1 MTYLRMQRQNRQASQ
16 TRQSESITRALDALE
31 TIRPQLDA
39 ARVTF
44 DFDKYRPYDENGEAV
59 IKLAQ
64 GTRKAFV
71 QVLKDNGFKC
81 AISTP
86 CHDSYT
92 KGPAIIRVYW

>member
-1 MTYLRMQRQNRQASQ
+1 MQWQSRQAGKTYQ
-16 TRQSESITRALDALE
+16 QESITRALDALE
-31 TIRPQLDA
+31 AIRPQLDA
-39 ARVTF
+39 AGVTF
-44 DFDKYRPYDENGEAV
+44 DFDKYRPYVEHGEAV
-59 IKLAQ
+59 IKPAT

-92 KGPAIIRVYW
+92 KGSAIIRVYW

>member
-1 MTYLRMQRQNRQASQ
+1 MQRQNRRAGE

-39 ARVTF
+39 AGVSF
-44 DFDKYRPYDENGEAV
+44 DFERYPAYVEHGEAV
-59 IKLAQ
+59 IKPAQ
-64 GTRKAFV
+64 GTRKAFI
-71 QVLKDNGFKC
+71 QVLRDNGFKC

-92 KGPAIIRVYW
+92 KGSAIIRVYW